1 MLLLQNKNSGFDENH
16 LVSTETIAGQAPAW
30 DREMMFEI
38 ESLGGSSSGIN
49 PIFNKKSGVK
59 SLFGCLYL
67 IFVFLQS
74 FEALAMSN
82 LCGVGDQEIGL

>member
-49 PIFNKKSGVK
+49 PIFNKKSGGK

-74 FEALAMSN
+74 FEALVRSN
-82 LCGVGDQEIGL
+82 RCGVGDQEIGL